1 MKYVF
6 VSDYVRFYALY
17 KYAGVY
23 FDTDMFVDKYF
34 SNLLNT
40 KFLIGYEDASEKF
53 ISGGIIASV
62 AKHRLIEK
70 IIDTYENL
78 RFDKTDMLD
87 LKVPKIITNAMHELS
102 DRQNLRILPNDYF
115 YPYPFAKREVD
126 RDCRSHATENTFCIH
141 LWDLSWRSPLK
152 NFKIIVKRFIDKT
165 VGELFR

>member
-1 MKYVF
+1 

-17 KYAGVY
+17 KYGGVY
-23 FDTDMFVDKYF
+23 LDTDMFVVKDF

-62 AKHRLIEK
+62 EKHHLIEK

-78 RFDKTDMLD
+78 RFDKNNMPEI
-87 LKVPKIITNAMHELS
+87 KVPKIITNAMHEVS
-102 DRQNLRILPNDYF
+102 DRQNLNILPYDYF

-126 RDCRSHATENTFCIH
+126 RDFRSYATENTYCIH

-152 NFKIIVKRFIDKT
+152 NFKIKVKKIR
-165 VGELFR
+165 